1 HSGHERI
8 STDEQARNTMSNSE
22 TFYIENEDDL
32 KAFCTQLQ
40 KGSWIGV
47 DTEFM
52 RERTYYP
59 EPCLIQLSGD
69 AGIACVDVVK
79 LKDLAPLKEVLMR
92 TDIVKLMHSCSQ
104 DLEIF
109 HLLFDEIPPNIFDTQ
124 VAAAFIGKGDQL
136 SYAALVEDICQV
148 KLNKAHT
155 RARWCNR
162 PLSEEEIFYA
172 EDDVRYLPAMYE
184 SLSAELEQLGRRQ
197 WFDEEMKQ
205 ISNSTV
211 FAINENNAWQR
222 MNALRRLS
230 GRQLAVAKALAG
242 WRESLAQSRDKPRSW
257 ILADKV
263 LVRIANTLPESLSE
277 LSSIE
282 DVTDGLVKHRGDRLL
297 TIIKQSVNHNES
309 DKPTESGRPDTRE
322 KSLKNELAKILDA
335 RAEKMELPAS
345 LLATRKDL
353 TAMIQGERDLG
364 VFKGWREE
372 VVGRKLLEFLGCK
385 NDI

>member
-1 HSGHERI
+1 M
-8 STDEQARNTMSNSE
+8 DNNE
-22 TFYIENEDDL
+22 TFYIESAGEL
-32 KAFCTQLQ
+32 KTFCTELLN
-40 KGSWIGV
+40 GSWIGV

-69 AGIACVDVVK
+69 AGIACVDIVVI
-79 LKDLAPLKEVLMR
+79 KDLAPLKEVLMR
-92 TDIVKLMHSCSQ
+92 ADIVKLMHSCSQ

-136 SYAALVEDICQV
+136 SYAALVEDICDV
-148 KLNKAHT
+148 KLHKAHT

-172 EDDVRYLPAMYE
+172 EDDVRYLPAMYD
-184 SLSAELEQLGRRQ
+184 SLSAELERLGRRD
-197 WFDEEMKQ
+197 WFDAEMQ
-205 ISNSTV
+205 GISESAV
-211 FAINENNAWQR
+211 FALNENNAWQR
-222 MNALRRLS
+222 MNAMRRLS
-230 GRQLAVAKALAG
+230 GRQLAAAKALAG
-242 WRESLAQSRDKPRSW
+242 WREALAQSRDKPRSW

-263 LVRIANTLPESLSE
+263 LVKIANTLPETKSE
-277 LSSIE
+277 LASIE

-297 TIIKQSVNHNES
+297 TIIEQSAKHTES
-309 DKPTESGRPDTRE
+309 DQPTESGRPDTRE

-335 RAEKMELPAS
+335 TAEKMEIPAS

-353 TAMIQGERDLG
+353 TAMIKGDRKLA
-364 VFKGWREE
+364 VFHGWRAEAIGQE
-372 VVGRKLLEFLGCK
+372 LLDHLQ
-385 NDI
+385 NDSAN

>member
-1 HSGHERI
+1 M
-8 STDEQARNTMSNSE
+8 NNSE
-22 TFYIENEDDL
+22 TFYIENEGEL
-32 KAFCTQLQ
+32 KTFCTQLQ
-40 KGSWIGV
+40 KSSWIGV

-69 AGIACVDVVK
+69 AGIACVDIVAI
-79 LKDLAPLKEVLMR
+79 KDLAALKEVLMR
-92 TDIVKLMHSCSQ
+92 TDRVKLMHSCSQ

-109 HLLFDEIPPNIFDTQ
+109 HLLFDDIPPNIFDTQ

-172 EDDVRYLPAMYE
+172 EDDVRYLSAMYD

-197 WFDEEMKQ
+197 WFDDEMKE

-222 MNALRRLS
+222 MNALRRMS

-242 WRESLAQSRDKPRSW
+242 WREALAQARDKPRSW

-263 LVRIANTLPESLSE
+263 LVRIANTLPETKSD

-297 TIIKQSVNHNES
+297 TIIKQSANHNES
-309 DKPTESGRPDTRE
+309 DQPTESGRPDTRE

-335 RAEKMELPAS
+335 RAEKIELPAS

-353 TAMIQGERDLG
+353 SAMIQGDRELA
-364 VFKGWREE
+364 VFHGWRAEL
-372 VVGRKLLEFLGCK
+372 VGQELLDFLSSQS
-385 NDI
+385 D